1 MTDSETAQREDAVVG
16 HCRAQRDAFR
26 HRLKSYLACRSVST
40 DPAYRDGMAA
50 ARDFLKGLLGNAGFA
65 NIRELDGGVGGH
77 PALFCEW
84 LGAPGKP
91 TLLVYGHYD
100 VQPPDPLELWDS
112 PPFEATERD
121 GRLYARGISD
131 DKGPS
136 MIALEALRGF
146 LAVEGRLPVN
156 VKILLEGEEETG
168 SPSLPAILAQ
178 NAALLAADAILS
190 ADGAR
195 WRADLPSVNV
205 GSRGNGGFEIT
216 LRTASTDLHSGRY
229 GGAVPNALHEMTKL
243 VASLHDADGRVTAP
257 GFYDGIEMPDEKT
270 RAGLAAIPF
279 DGPAWAAAVGARE
292 KGEAGYSTLE
302 RLWDRP
308 TLEVNGLWGGYQGT
322 GSKTVIPREAHA
334 KFTARLVPGQDP
346 QRILDL
352 LKDHLRSL
360 CPAEAE
366 LTFSGD
372 RGWTKAYRV
381 PPRHPLLAAAEAALE
396 ETLGRKP
403 LRVRIGATLP
413 LSDLV
418 QEALGIDTVMFSFST
433 ADECFHAPNEFLRLS
448 AIDEG
453 IAAWVAILRK
463 AGRQEPETYAS
474 FRRR

>member
-1 MTDSETAQREDAVVG
+1 MTDSEAAAREDAVVA
-16 HCRAQRDAFR
+16 HCRVRREDFR
-26 HRLKSYLACRSVST
+26 RRLKDYLACPSVST
-40 DPAYRDGMAA
+40 DPDYRDGMAA
-50 ARDFLKGLLGNAGFA
+50 ARDFLTQLLAGTGFS
-65 NIRELDGGVGGH
+65 NVRQLDGGVGGH
-77 PALFCEW
+77 PALYAEW

-136 MIALEALRGF
+136 MIALEALGAF
-146 LAVEGRLPVN
+146 LAVEGGLPVN

-168 SPSLPAILAQ
+168 SPSLPNILMQ

-229 GGAVPNALHEMTKL
+229 GGAVPNALHELSRL
-243 VASLHDADGRVTAP
+243 VAGLHDSEDRVAVP
-257 GFYDGIEMPDEKT
+257 GFYDGIEMPDEKA
-270 RAGLAAIPF
+270 RADLAAIPF
-279 DGPAWAAAVGARE
+279 DGAAWADAVGARE
-292 KGEAGYSTLE
+292 KGESGYSTLE

-308 TLEVNGLWGGYQGT
+308 TLEVNGLWGGYQGA
-322 GSKTVIPREAHA
+322 GSKTVIPKEAHA

-346 QRILDL
+346 QRILGL
-352 LKDHLRSL
+352 LKDHLRGL
-360 CPAEAE
+360 CPPEAE

-381 PPRHPLLAAAEAALE
+381 PARHPLLAAAEAALE

-433 ADECFHAPNEFLRLS
+433 SDECFHAPNEFLRLS
-448 AIDEG
+448 AIEEG
-453 IAAWVAILRK
+453 VAAWVAILRRVGQQQP
-463 AGRQEPETYAS
+463 AAYAP